1 MTPGPSSSLIATHH
15 CPPQA
20 HRLEAFFTG
29 NAYAP
34 HRHDTYAIG
43 ITMQGVQSF
52 DYRGQT
58 RNALPG
64 NIVVLHPDEL
74 HDGRAGTKDG
84 FRYRTLYIEPSHIQ
98 SVLGGRALP
107 FIEGGVSLDP
117 RLYAAVLPLLEN
129 LDRPLDT
136 LEYQDA
142 IYDLAVVMDQI
153 TSDKKPL
160 KRHACQSAELARQF
174 IYEHMDEEI
183 TLDLLEKVTDCDRWE
198 LSRHFR
204 AMFGTSPYRHLTM
217 RRLDK
222 ARIMMAA
229 GNSIAQTA
237 VACTF
242 SDQSHFTRHFKKAYG
257 LTPRQWTANFA

>member
-1 MTPGPSSSLIATHH
+1 MHHSHMTQNASRIA
-15 CPPQA
+15 PPQA

-29 NAYAP
+29 KAYAP

-64 NIVVLHPDEL
+64 NIVVLHPDEA
-74 HDGRAGTKDG
+74 HDGRAGTEEG
-84 FRYRTLYIEPSHIQ
+84 FRYRTIYIEPSHIQ
-98 SVLGGRALP
+98 SALGGRAMP
-107 FIEGGVSLDP
+107 FIEGGISQDP
-117 RLYAAVLPLLEN
+117 RLYNVVLPLLDN
-129 LDRPLDT
+129 LDRQMET

-142 IYDLAVVMDQI
+142 IYDLAMVLDQI
-153 TSDKKPL
+153 TSPKKQR
-160 KRHACQSAELARQF
+160 KRHAYQAAERARQF
-174 IYEHMDEEI
+174 IHDNMDTNI
-183 TLDLLEKVTDCDRWE
+183 TLDVLEKVSGCDRWE

-204 AMFGTSPYRHLTM
+204 VMFGTSPYRYLVM

-222 ARIMMAA
+222 ARRMMIV

-237 VACTF
+237 FACTF

-257 LTPRQWTANFA
+257 LTPKQWTANFA